1 MDVLPTSSPGKV
13 VKLLYSSYIVK
24 QLYNLVRRPAVPL
37 IKKADAP
44 TFTTPNAV
52 MVAHAGPSLGS
63 ASLSMWQV
71 QMEPAAAG
79 PVHLIDRDQ
88 VYLVTAGSLTILADG
103 AESRALAGD
112 AVIILAG
119 ATRQILNQGAI
130 AAVAIVCMTAGGR
143 ATLPD
148 GADRGPLPWAA

>member
-1 MDVLPTSSPGKV
+1 
-13 VKLLYSSYIVK
+13 LLYSSYIVK
-24 QLYNLVRRPAVPL
+24 QLYNLVRRLAVPL

-103 AESRALAGD
+103 AESHALAGD
-112 AVIILAG
+112 AVIIPAG
-119 ATRQILNQGAI
+119 AARQILNQGQAAAI
-130 AAVAIVCMTAGGR
+130 AIVCMTAGGR

>member
-1 MDVLPTSSPGKV
+1 M
-13 VKLLYSSYIVK
+13 
-24 QLYNLVRRPAVPL
+24 PL
-37 IKKADAP
+37 IRKSEAP

-52 MVAHAGPSLGS
+52 MVGHAGPSLGS
-63 ASLSMWQV
+63 ADLSMWQV
-71 QMEPAAAG
+71 RMEPAAAG
-79 PVHLIDRDQ
+79 PAHLVDRDQ

-112 AVIILAG
+112 AVIIPAG
-119 ATRQILNQGAI
+119 ATRQIRNQGESP
-130 AAVAIVCMTAGGR
+130 AVAIACMTAGGR